1 MTENLC
7 CSLRGQRPGIPWP
20 TVLVV
25 QRPPPPP
32 RLYLH
37 HPPSLTDPCGPLLLP
52 CFSPVLGLLVLT
64 SSPPAGLSCP
74 QPFLQNLCSGAR
86 PLLFCLGLSL
96 LLLIG
101 ICVIGSQ
108 SESHRVAGI
117 RAIVGYN
124 EVGSNG
130 CRDG

>member
-1 MTENLC
+1 MLFLEGSEAWPPLAHN
-7 CSLRGQRPGIPWP
+7 RRRPAS
-20 TVLVV
+20 
-25 QRPPPPP
+25 P

-37 HPPSLTDPCGPLLLP
+37 HPPSLTGPCGPLLLP

-74 QPFLQNLCSGAR
+74 QRFLQNLCSGAR

-124 EVGSNG
+124 EVG